1 MLRCKG
7 HGISSPMNVQ
17 EDDIVEHVRAC
28 APLNVG
34 PVQESLLPYHQT
46 PDKVHALAIY
56 DLDTEIF
63 LPAFQPCW
71 GFLRFLGRIC
81 DPFLGWTVDWAFR
94 FRWNPSARKTR
105 RDCGEHQLTEF
116 TTSTY
121 LACSGSE

>member
-1 MLRCKG
+1 
-7 HGISSPMNVQ
+7 MNVQ

-28 APLNVG
+28 APLDVG

-46 PDKVHALAIY
+46 LDKVHALAIY

-71 GFLRFLGRIC
+71 GFLRFLGRLC
-81 DPFLGWTVDWAFR
+81 DPFLGLDSGLRLWWDPF
-94 FRWNPSARKTR
+94 ARETR
-105 RDCGEHQLTEF
+105 RNCGEHQLTEF